1 MTFDS
6 RSAGVGAAIA
16 IVVLTL
22 AFGLYLLLS
31 PPAPPGAPTAAS
43 AEKMKKADAAKSA
56 GHSAG
61 DPLAAISVELSPS
74 EYAQFKVGPAEA
86 RDFLI
91 QRDTVGTIDF
101 NEDMSVQVFTP
112 FQGKVISLF
121 ARAGDDVKKG
131 APLFTIDSPDL
142 LQAEST
148 LVANAAT
155 LALTTRALERAA
167 QLYSVQGVAQRDLDQ
182 AKSDQQAAEGAYR
195 AARDALRI
203 FGKADADMDH
213 IVAER
218 KIDSVLTV
226 TSPIGGRVTARNAAP
241 GLFIQPGN
249 APAPFVVTDLS
260 TMWLIAN
267 VSEMDVPLLR
277 VGQNVDVS
285 VKALPGRVFHADISN
300 IAATVDPN
308 SHRIMVRSNIRD
320 PDHELRPGMFATFL
334 IRTGK
339 TVRSAAV
346 PDSGV
351 VREGD
356 GTMTVWVPMNQSRIV
371 KREVKVGLQQDGRW
385 QILEGLEPGE
395 QVVKEGA
402 LFLSNALTEA
412 SR

>member
-1 MTFDS
+1 
-6 RSAGVGAAIA
+6 
-16 IVVLTL
+16 
-22 AFGLYLLLS
+22 
-31 PPAPPGAPTAAS
+31 
-43 AEKMKKADAAKSA
+43 
-56 GHSAG
+56 
-61 DPLAAISVELSPS
+61 
-74 EYAQFKVGPAEA
+74 
-86 RDFLI
+86 
-91 QRDTVGTIDF
+91 
-101 NEDMSVQVFTP
+101 
-112 FQGKVISLF
+112 
-121 ARAGDDVKKG
+121 
-131 APLFTIDSPDL
+131 
-142 LQAEST
+142 
-148 LVANAAT
+148 
-155 LALTTRALERAA
+155 
-167 QLYSVQGVAQRDLDQ
+167 
-182 AKSDQQAAEGAYR
+182 
-195 AARDALRI
+195 
-203 FGKADADMDH
+203 
-213 IVAER
+213 
-218 KIDSVLTV
+218 
-226 TSPIGGRVTARNAAP
+226 
-241 GLFIQPGN
+241 
-249 APAPFVVTDLS
+249 
-260 TMWLIAN
+260 MWLIAN